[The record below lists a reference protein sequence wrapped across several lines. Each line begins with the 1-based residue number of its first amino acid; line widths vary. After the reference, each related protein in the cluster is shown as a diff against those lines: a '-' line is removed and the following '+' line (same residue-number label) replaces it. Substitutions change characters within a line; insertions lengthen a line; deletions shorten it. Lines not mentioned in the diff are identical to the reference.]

1 MDYNRFI
8 KMLSI
13 DSTSSQEREL
23 AEFLA
28 KELVTSQS
36 SVEIMEVGDGTLNL
50 LFSWGDPQI
59 VFCTHLD
66 TVPPYIAPQFDG
78 ETFRGRGTCDA
89 KGQIWSLYQAC
100 AATAISDCCSSPAR
114 KPARLEQSIL
124 QRHMQAPNIC
134 SWANPPTMP
143 WCRPPRAPKHSK

>member
-1 MDYNRFI
+1 
-8 KMLSI
+8 MLSI

-28 KELVTSQS
+28 KELVTPQS

-66 TVPPYIAPQFDG
+66 TEI
-78 ETFRGRGTCDA
+78 GRA
-89 KGQIWSLYQAC
+89 S
-100 AATAISDCCSSPAR
+100 
-114 KPARLEQSIL
+114 
-124 QRHMQAPNIC
+124 
-134 SWANPPTMP
+134 
-143 WCRPPRAPKHSK
+143 CRERV